1 MCILR
6 FTFLLTAFE
15 DLKIKSFT
23 LLTCF
28 LYEKHLCD
36 FIQVFPEAATQRGGS
51 GKKRFLKSRQNL

>member
-28 LYEKHLCD
+28 PYEKHLCD
-36 FIQVFPEAATQRGGS
+36 FIHTGISRSSHSEGWFW
-51 GKKRFLKSRQNL
+51 KKEVLKI